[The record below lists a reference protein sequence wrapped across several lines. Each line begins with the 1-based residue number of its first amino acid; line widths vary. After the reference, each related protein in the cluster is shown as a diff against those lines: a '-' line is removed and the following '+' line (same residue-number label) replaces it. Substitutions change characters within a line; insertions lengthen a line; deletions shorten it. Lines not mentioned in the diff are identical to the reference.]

1 LALQNFSEMPED
13 ELLSLLVEGNRSAFK
28 ELYIEYYRKIYAYAL
43 KFTKSA
49 QLAED
54 IAQEVFLKVWEKR
67 HTMRDIRYFK
77 GFLFT
82 VCKNITLNILTRA
95 AREIKIKSLILN
107 GAQKFHVDP
116 ESTFQNG
123 EYESLLNKA
132 IEQLPPQRKL
142 IYRLVKC
149 EGKSYEEVAEQ
160 LGITTG
166 TVNDHIV
173 KATRSIRDYLLWF
186 NITITL

>member
-1 LALQNFSEMPED
+1 MPED

-82 VCKNITLNILTRA
+82 VCKNITLNVLTRA